1 MFSVRSSGS
10 YLHKQDT
17 GTPTIMK
24 LVNVIR
30 ALPRAAIG
38 GFLAGWVVA
47 IAGIAN
53 PSSAADPTQAAP
65 IPAGLGRLWFL
76 RSLEPGTAMN
86 SPMLYANGTP
96 IAESSEGTAFYHDLP
111 PGTYVIAVDSCK
123 PGAQSTVTVPLDA
136 GNDFALQVQQDDFG
150 PLFCGPTFYL
160 SIPSAEIVSSV
171 FAPLE
176 NLGQR

>member
-1 MFSVRSSGS
+1 
-10 YLHKQDT
+10 
-17 GTPTIMK
+17 MK
-24 LVNVIR
+24 LINPTRPPTRV
-30 ALPRAAIG
+30 AIG
-38 GFLAGWVVA
+38 VFLIA

-53 PSSAADPTQAAP
+53 PTSAADPTQAAP

-76 RSLEPGTAMN
+76 RSLNPGSAMN
-86 SPMLYANGTP
+86 SPMLYANGAP
-96 IAESSEGTAFYHDLP
+96 IATSSQGTAFYHDFS
-111 PGTYVIAVDSCK
+111 PGTYVIAVDNCQ
-123 PGAQSTVTVPLDA
+123 PGAQRTVTVPLDA

-150 PLFCGPTFYL
+150 PLDCGPTFYL

>member
-1 MFSVRSSGS
+1 
-10 YLHKQDT
+10 
-17 GTPTIMK
+17 MK
-24 LVNVIR
+24 LISAIR
-30 ALPRAAIG
+30 ALRRAAVSV
-38 GFLAGWVVA
+38 FVAGCVVV

-53 PSSAADPTQAAP
+53 PSLAADPTQAAP

-76 RSLEPGTAMN
+76 RSLNPGSAMN
-86 SPMLYANGTP
+86 SPMLYANGAP
-96 IAESSEGTAFYHDLP
+96 IATSSQGTAFYHDFP
-111 PGTYVIAVDSCK
+111 PGTYLIAVDNCQ
-123 PGAQSTVTVPLDA
+123 PGAQRTVTVPLDA

-150 PLFCGPTFYL
+150 PLDCGPTFYL